1 MHSYH
6 ILSGSL
12 YAKKKNAWGLI
23 RKSFMLHL
31 HFFCAVYLE
40 KSIMHIFQ
48 EKNAI
53 LGFIQLAFHCPHRE
67 PAILSYIPKGHQ

>member
-12 YAKKKNAWGLI
+12 NAKKKNAWGLI
-23 RKSFMLHL
+23 HKSFKLHL

-40 KSIMHIFQ
+40 KSIMHGFQ
-48 EKNAI
+48 VKYAI
-53 LGFIQLAFHCPHRE
+53 LGFIQLALHCPHGG
-67 PAILSYIPKGHQ
+67 PTVLFDDPKGHR